1 MGSRTK
7 NASKSD
13 VNVKLNKLDSYIRM
27 HFDQINETMLQGFMR
42 FEAMIEVLLE
52 NNIVEKEKYSNKL
65 KEIFEEMQRNMMPPD
80 NSKGATVTIDLSNA
94 DVGFEQEKEDG
105 SVEEIEVKERE

>member
-1 MGSRTK
+1 MILGSRTK

-13 VNVKLNKLDSYIRM
+13 VNVKLSKLDSYIRM

-65 KEIFEEMQRNMMPPD
+65 KEIFEEMQRNMIPPD
-80 NSKGATVTIDLSNA
+80 NSKGATATIDLSNA
-94 DVGFEQEKEDG
+94 AVGFEQEKEDG
-105 SVEEIEVKERE
+105 TVEVLKLEE